1 MAKEKKTQKEGVKK
15 KMPSQQQTLN
25 EMARH
30 IREAGKINIYQ
41 LSLKMQKNWKTL
53 QLGYVPLFEYG
64 DKYLDIHWNKDEKT
78 FYTDKYLKSKEGA
91 KA

>member
-1 MAKEKKTQKEGVKK
+1 MANKDKKPKEGAKK

-25 EMARH
+25 EMAKH
-30 IREAGKINIYQ
+30 IRAEGKINIYQ
-41 LSLKMQKNWKTL
+41 LSLKMGKNWKTL

-64 DKYLDIHWNKDEKT
+64 DKFLDIHWNKDEKT
-78 FYTDKYLKSKEGA
+78 FYTDKYLQGA